1 MAIDFDAVR
10 AGLEQA
16 IPFNGHLGLEVVAV
30 SEGSGSVRLP
40 DDPNLLNHVGSQHA
54 GALFTAG
61 EAASG
66 AAFVGAFLERMG
78 EITPLAKSASIDY
91 RKVAKGS
98 SVSTPT
104 AASSSRSTSPCA
116 TPATSR
122 SPRWPSPGTSVRTA
136 ESGSHLRQEGCVQV
150 RTGYWSARHAGKV
163 AWQ

>member
-30 SEGSGSVRLP
+30 SEGSGSVRMP

-91 RKVAKGS
+91 RKIAKGPIVATGTLS
-98 SVSTPT
+98 EEHAALLERLDADGRVEFTIDVSLRD
-104 AASSSRSTSPCA
+104 ADDVEVA
-116 TPATSR
+116 TMTVD
-122 SPRWPSPGTSVRTA
+122 WHVRKK
-136 ESGSHLRQEGCVQV
+136 S
-150 RTGYWSARHAGKV
+150 
-163 AWQ
+163 

>member
-16 IPFNGHLGLEVVAV
+16 IPFNKHLGLEVVGV
-30 SEGSGSVRLP
+30 TDGSGSVRLP

-54 GALFTAG
+54 GALFSAA

-91 RKVAKGS
+91 RKIAKGPIVATGTLGEDKATLLDRLDADGRVEFTID
-98 SVSTPT
+98 VSLRD
-104 AASSSRSTSPCA
+104 AEDVEVA
-116 TPATSR
+116 TTTVNWHIHKNA
-122 SPRWPSPGTSVRTA
+122 
-136 ESGSHLRQEGCVQV
+136 
-150 RTGYWSARHAGKV
+150 
-163 AWQ
+163 

>member
-16 IPFNGHLGLEVVAV
+16 IPFNGHLGLEVIAV

-78 EITPLAKSASIDY
+78 EVTPLAKSASIDY
-91 RKVAKGS
+91 RKIAKGPIVATGTLS
-98 SVSTPT
+98 EEHAVLIDRLDADGRVEFTIDVSLRDTDDLEV
-104 AASSSRSTSPCA
+104 A
-116 TPATSR
+116 TMTVD
-122 SPRWPSPGTSVRTA
+122 WHVRKK
-136 ESGSHLRQEGCVQV
+136 S
-150 RTGYWSARHAGKV
+150 
-163 AWQ
+163 